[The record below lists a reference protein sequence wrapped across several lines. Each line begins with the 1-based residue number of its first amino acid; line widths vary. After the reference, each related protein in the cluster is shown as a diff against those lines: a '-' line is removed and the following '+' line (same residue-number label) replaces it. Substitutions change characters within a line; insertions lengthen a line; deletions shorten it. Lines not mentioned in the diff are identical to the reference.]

1 MEEEL
6 DLKHLERLR
15 TLLDILSNGP
25 RGTGPMST
33 VVKRMHEALASLES
47 FPVTFSPN
55 PVNSSISSLR
65 GLGGRSLLSYAGK
78 PFAYRCPP
86 TSKLCSAS
94 CLWCLL
100 LVGYEFLIDC
110 TVPCRMQSAL
120 RKEGNKHSVCT
131 QMLLLKSA
139 SHLQRG
145 SPSMPA
151 HGLGLLCNP
160 MWHYILRTHACSW
173 YRWSAGDSACWQ
185 LGLLCCVHQN
195 HDCLRSGR
203 RRGAGWQRRWVII
216 RRCVPG
222 RPIEAAAYT
231 GSL

>member
-25 RGTGPMST
+25 RGTAPMST

-65 GLGGRSLLSYAGK
+65 GLGGRGLLSYAGK
-78 PFAYRCPP
+78 PFACRFSL

-100 LVGYEFLIDC
+100 LVGYDFVMDC
-110 TVPCRMQSAL
+110 QSMCQMQAAL
-120 RKEGNKHSVCT
+120 TK
-131 QMLLLKSA
+131 A
-139 SHLQRG
+139 
-145 SPSMPA
+145 
-151 HGLGLLCNP
+151 
-160 MWHYILRTHACSW
+160 
-173 YRWSAGDSACWQ
+173 
-185 LGLLCCVHQN
+185 
-195 HDCLRSGR
+195 
-203 RRGAGWQRRWVII
+203 
-216 RRCVPG
+216 
-222 RPIEAAAYT
+222 
-231 GSL
+231 